1 MLIVT
6 FFYLFLDCKHV
17 LMKTYLRKLWSQNLR
32 SRVTTGSLLAS
43 STCQNIHQGV
53 PHQQT
58 SNISFGRTLYCHVKA
73 INIYKTKISIHCVL
87 MKEKNLMQTWVK
99 VHLDLKRHHFVLTSE
114 CLSADILGYSWGT
127 AYPLFCVV
135 LYITQYIYIQYTHS
149 SLFTV
154 FGLTG
159 SNILMT
165 CYKATL

>member
-1 MLIVT
+1 MVSKSQVT
-6 FFYLFLDCKHV
+6 CHNWQHTLC
-17 LMKTYLRKLWSQNLR
+17 
-32 SRVTTGSLLAS
+32 SLSAS
-43 STCQNIHQGV
+43 STCQNIHQGGASSTNLKHTV
-53 PHQQT
+53 
-58 SNISFGRTLYCHVKA
+58 SIGRTLHCHVKA

-99 VHLDLKRHHFVLTSE
+99 VHLDLKRHHVVMTSE

-149 SLFTV
+149 PLFTV